1 MNYDKTMNAN
11 SGSVAQRQDNKSSHE
26 KEKVIEF
33 REDSHTS
40 KTPDT
45 VTINGMHEIKG
56 DKQDSKGYSLTQSY
70 DLPSIDNNSL
80 EDEGCSEIEFE
91 AYLDDLF
98 IDIVPGECPGTVD
111 IFIVTIDDKVCDK
124 VEKTFGEATIDHIEA
139 IEREESANNYAD
151 IADQCETFTDLPEAH
166 ICQYERMPEAIDS
179 EKFEV
184 ALCAKSTAGQ
194 ATSLSNSQNTRQ
206 EKGIVILSR
215 KSPNKSRKSQSSP
228 CLSDSMKVD
237 YCEPSKIKEDV
248 KNHTHDTLHQPNET
262 KHLSKRIQNPND
274 HPGKMKRFKGTSNL
288 MVAKRQ
294 SASERGDFTYSDND
308 SEQKRGSILDD
319 VDDAIPRVIPR
330 SGAKQVKFGDEIKGS
345 RLIQP
350 SPERSC
356 PSEEQSPIKAEKP
369 ILKKGLS
376 SVEPQ
381 VYYNSSYVDEDSD
394 DRDSG
399 LPEDEEYRPCP
410 EYRDNRY
417 TGYEYQDYHPASRD
431 CVYNPIS
438 YQNGQYDA
446 HAQSEYSIDSAGYG
460 SPRSPRPYQNQH
472 SHIADIS
479 VRQTPTPVYRNR
491 DVYDDFYSTE
501 SQYVRRSPG
510 SYPWSKQTEVY
521 AKENQ
526 YCLPTFDTNAFRS
539 SKKTTGSKKKNGDK
553 KSRRDKKQQPRGSG
567 RTETDIERYQRLL
580 NTGQVRLVSRGSF
593 DVRRIKLEYL
603 LHIGDFS
610 MKYKV
615 NVFKVLLMIRARLLK
630 NDCPFLKQT
639 QKTCSQIVF
648 VSTKTFY

>member
-1 MNYDKTMNAN
+1 MDYDKTMNAN
-11 SGSVAQRQDNKSSHE
+11 SGSLARRQDNKSSHE
-26 KEKVIEF
+26 KEKVIKF

-40 KTPDT
+40 KAPDT
-45 VTINGMHEIKG
+45 VLINGIHEIKG
-56 DKQDSKGYSLTQSY
+56 DKQNSKEYSQTQS
-70 DLPSIDNNSL
+70 DALVSIDNTNL
-80 EDEGCSEIEFE
+80 EDEGCSETEFE

-111 IFIVTIDDKVCDK
+111 IFIVTVDDKVCDN
-124 VEKTFGEATIDHIEA
+124 VEKTVVEATSDHVEA
-139 IEREESANNYAD
+139 IEREEIVKKDAD
-151 IADQCETFTDLPEAH
+151 IAGQCETFTDLPGAH
-166 ICQYERMPEAIDS
+166 ICQDDKMPEVKDQ
-179 EKFEV
+179 EKVEV
-184 ALCAKSTAGQ
+184 ALCAKNTADE
-194 ATSLSNSQNTRQ
+194 ATSLSNSQNIRQ
-206 EKGIVILSR
+206 DKGVVILSR

-228 CLSDSMKVD
+228 CLSGSKKVD
-237 YCEPSKIKEDV
+237 NCEPSKFKQDV
-248 KNHTHDTLHQPNET
+248 KNHTHGALHQPDES
-262 KHLSKRIQNPND
+262 KHLSKRNQNPND
-274 HPGKMKRFKGTSNL
+274 HPGKLKRFKGTSDL

-294 SASERGDFTYSDND
+294 SASERGDFTYSDHD

-381 VYYNSSYVDEDSD
+381 VYYNSSYVDDDSD

-410 EYRDNRY
+410 EYRDSRY
-417 TGYEYQDYHPASRD
+417 IGYEYQDYHPASRD
-431 CVYNPIS
+431 CVSNPIS

-446 HAQSEYSIDSAGYG
+446 HAQSEYSIDRAGYG
-460 SPRSPRPYQNQH
+460 SQRSPRSYQNQH

-491 DVYDDFYSTE
+491 DVYDDFYSTD

-526 YCLPTFDTNAFRS
+526 YCLPTFDTNAFNNP
-539 SKKTTGSKKKNGDK
+539 KKSTSSKKKNGDK

-580 NTGQVRLVSRGSF
+580 STGHVRLVSRGSF

-615 NVFKVLLMIRARLLK
+615 NVFKVLLMISGCSKRA
-630 NDCPFLKQT
+630 
-639 QKTCSQIVF
+639 
-648 VSTKTFY
+648 